1 MSCCR
6 FFDAFDNDRPSLLA
20 AYAPICTF
28 SFHADTAHPARAR
41 ARKVGAHGD
50 KRFPH
55 QHKLDWKPY
64 LTAEGSRNLMRV
76 KNPGTSRL
84 RRRDVDLRHRTL
96 LTITISP
103 VQRSASRLCKS
114 RLQQ

>member
-41 ARKVGAHGD
+41 AKKVGSHGD

-76 KNPGTSRL
+76 KNPGTSHV
-84 RRRDVDLRHRTL
+84 RRQCWFGRRTL
-96 LTITISP
+96 LTIAVSP
-103 VQRSASRLCKS
+103 VQRSASRPCKS
-114 RLQQ
+114 HLQQ